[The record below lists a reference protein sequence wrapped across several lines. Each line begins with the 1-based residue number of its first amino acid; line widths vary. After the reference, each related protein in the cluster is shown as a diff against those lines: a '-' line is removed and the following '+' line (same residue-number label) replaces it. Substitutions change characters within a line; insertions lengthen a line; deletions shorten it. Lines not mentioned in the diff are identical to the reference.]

1 MIRKTLGFR
10 SKLGISGGNRK
21 EIRGTNVVSPDP
33 RKSQTREMVKNT
45 PGRQM
50 TASLRNGSW
59 VLLLALALCV
69 GSSEHVLAQTSWRGT
84 TSTAWSN
91 SANWTSGVP
100 TSSVDA
106 ILGDAN
112 FTGANQPTVDAT
124 ANCRSLT
131 LGSGTVASTLTIGNS
146 NLTVAQGI
154 TIGTNGTFT
163 HSGNGTITLSG
174 NFVNNNTGLDEP
186 ATAAFTFSGTG
197 NQTITSASTSGK
209 ATFGNLTINKSAGTV
224 TLNSDVQVKGNV
236 AITSGTLDVDTYA
249 FSRTSSG
256 GSITLSN
263 GGTLRL
269 GGTNG
274 FPTSFTT
281 RTVNFGSMA
290 EYYGTTQTVLNLAY
304 SNLTISGSSTKTL
317 AGATAVY
324 STLTLSAGT
333 LVTGSYTLTLGLNT
347 TFLGTLTR
355 TSGIIVGNFKRWF
368 SAATVSNVLFP
379 VGTLVSYL
387 PVNLSF
393 TAAPSAGGTLTASF
407 VASDPGQTG
416 LPLNDAGASII
427 RCAPDG
433 YWTLTAA
440 DGLTGGT
447 YSLDLT
453 ATGFG
458 GVSDYTSLR
467 ILKRATAGS
476 WTLNGTHAAGT
487 GSNSVPVVHRTG
499 MSGFSEFGIG
509 GSSANPLPIQ
519 LVSFTA
525 RTVGGEGVVLRWSTL
540 TETDNYGFYLERK
553 GEKEYAYALLPGS
566 FVGGNGTTNAA
577 HLYSYVDSTVMG
589 GSWSYRLRQVDL
601 DGTVHYSD
609 PVFVGVGNTSGQVAG
624 LQQNFPNPFN
634 PRTVIRYQ
642 LSAVS
647 DVRLVVYDLLGR
659 EVAVLVDR
667 VMDAGTHEA
676 SFDGSGLP
684 SGIYVYRLKAG
695 SFSES
700 RKLTLIR

>member
-1 MIRKTLGFR
+1 
-10 SKLGISGGNRK
+10 
-21 EIRGTNVVSPDP
+21 
-33 RKSQTREMVKNT
+33 
-45 PGRQM
+45 M
-50 TASLRNGSW
+50 TALRDHSH
-59 VLLLALALCV
+59 VLLLALTVCA
-69 GSSEHVLAQTSWRGT
+69 GFFGDASAQTSWRGT
-84 TSTAWSN
+84 TSTSWNTAG
-91 SANWTSGVP
+91 NWTSGVP

-106 ILGDAN
+106 VIGDAN
-112 FTGANQPTVDAT
+112 FTGANQPTVDAA

-131 LGSGTVASTLTIGNS
+131 LGSGTKASTLTIGNF

-154 TIGTNGTFT
+154 TIGTNGAFAHTG
-163 HSGNGTITLSG
+163 SGTITLSG

-186 ATAAFTFSGTG
+186 ASAPFTFSGTG
-197 NQTITSASTSGK
+197 NQTITSASISGK
-209 ATFGNLTINKSAGTV
+209 ATFGNLNINKSSGAA
-224 TLNSDVQVKGNV
+224 TLNSNVQVKDTV
-236 AITSGTLDVDTYA
+236 LITSGTLDVGTYA

-256 GSITLSN
+256 GSITISN
-263 GGTLRL
+263 GGTLKL

-274 FPTSFTT
+274 FPASFTT
-281 RTVNFGSMA
+281 RTLNYGSVV
-290 EYYGTTQTVLNLAY
+290 EYSGTDQTVLNLVY
-304 SNLTISGSSTKTL
+304 SNLTISGSFTKTL
-317 AGATAVY
+317 AGATSVY
-324 STLTLSAGT
+324 STLTLTAGN
-333 LVTGSYTLTLGLNT
+333 LVTGSYTLTLGFSTGLR
-347 TFLGTLTR
+347 GTLTR
-355 TSGIIVGNFKRWF
+355 TSGTMVGNFRRWF
-368 SAATVSNVLFP
+368 SASTVSNVLFP
-379 VGTLVSYL
+379 VGTLAAYR
-387 PVNLSF
+387 PANLSF

-407 VASDPGQTG
+407 VATDPGQTG
-416 LPLNDAGASII
+416 LPLSDGGTSIV

-433 YWTLTAA
+433 YWTITAA

-453 ATGFG
+453 AAGFG

-467 ILKRATAGS
+467 ILKRSTGGP

-499 MSGFSEFGIG
+499 MGGFSEFGIG

-519 LVSFTA
+519 LISFVA
-525 RTVGGEGVVLRWSTL
+525 RTVGVNAVALEWSTL
-540 TETDNYGFYLERK
+540 TEMDNYGFWLERR
-553 GEKEYAYALLPGS
+553 GENESNYAQLPGS
-566 FVGGNGTTNAA
+566 FVLGNGTTNVT
-577 HLYSYVDSTVMG
+577 HRYSYVDSTVAG

-609 PVFVGVGNTSGQVAG
+609 PVPVEVGKASGHVAG

-634 PRTVIRYQ
+634 PKTVIRYQ

-647 DVRLVVYDLLGR
+647 DIRLVVYDLLGR

-667 VMDAGTHEA
+667 VMSAGTHEV

-695 SFSES
+695 NFSES